1 MSLFFY
7 TMYVSSPGQTDY
19 ICQLW
24 P

>member
-1 MSLFFY
+1 MFLFFY